1 MDMRTPLGKVRGLG
15 SARDGTDTFWRQRIT
30 ALAFIPL
37 VIFFVIFLI
46 AHAGAP
52 YEEVVDSL
60 SNPFIA
66 VLLGLMLI
74 AGLIHMRIG
83 MQEIIDDYIHGE
95 KTKFLAVMANTFFTI
110 TIGALCLFAVLKL
123 GFGG

>member
-15 SARDGTDTFWRQRIT
+15 SAKDGTDTFWKQRIT

-52 YEEVVDSL
+52 YEEVVASL

-74 AGLIHMRIG
+74 AGLVHMRIG
-83 MQEIIDDYIHGE
+83 MQEIIDDYVHGE

>member
-1 MDMRTPLGKVRGLG
+1 MVG
-15 SARDGTDTFWRQRIT
+15 
-30 ALAFIPL
+30 
-37 VIFFVIFLI
+37 
-46 AHAGAP
+46 
-52 YEEVVDSL
+52 SL

-74 AGLIHMRIG
+74 AGLVHMRIG
-83 MQEIIDDYIHGE
+83 MQEIIDDYVHGE

>member
-15 SARDGTDTFWRQRIT
+15 SAKDGTDTFWKQRIT

-37 VIFFVIFLI
+37 VIFFVVFLI

-52 YEEVVDSL
+52 YEEVVASL

-74 AGLIHMRIG
+74 AGLVHMRIG
-83 MQEIIDDYIHGE
+83 MQEIIDDYVHGE